1 MDRMETGNRLFS
13 DLYAIE
19 KLYDKET
26 LSTKLIVQDNTDSGY
41 RVFDSCQKFWDYS
54 EIVPEHLRCFSEI
67 IYENAPQTPKIQ
79 VGFSSRTRI
88 PKGELV
94 NIIRQLLSGMLE
106 EFRNGYGDCA
116 NVPKSLSDLVV
127 MEESGRN
134 TLGVWSYNY
143 HIQPTTFMW
152 LTTKKRKSLPI
163 MSKGGCLEILATLST
178 PAILI
183 LYNVRYLGT
192 AVDIHRDNLF
202 VNKSLIVDYIDNSG
216 PTINN
221 NVKVDCVPSISSRNN
236 ILDQEDCPNELYTD
250 SLRDPQSCLESTHEC
265 EIQNDIN
272 AKSVHGVVCAI
283 TIGETD
289 HASQLPNN
297 DPPQVS
303 PENANI
309 GHEAT
314 NTYQDTNIDQDIH
327 IEQSN
332 IEIATG
338 DNSMVV
344 SDTKPEKYDKEKE
357 TTITASSIF
366 SRENCLQL
374 EEIHHTVCQTV
385 NTILADEKIRHPRSY
400 VSTTNYSNLNHI
412 SSCTTINLRQNQD
425 NTYSQTS
432 FPPHMCKSVITR
444 QNVYVVPPDPWL
456 DELER

>member
-1 MDRMETGNRLFS
+1 MDRMKTGNRLFG

-67 IYENAPQTPKIQ
+67 IYENALQTPKIQ

-106 EFRNGYGDCA
+106 EFRNGYGDCT

-143 HIQPTTFMW
+143 HIQPTTFYVANHKEA
-152 LTTKKRKSLPI
+152 KKF
-163 MSKGGCLEILATLST
+163 A
-178 PAILI
+178 
-183 LYNVRYLGT
+183 YNVQRRMPRDIGYSFDPCYLNSIQCVRILRSTYLKQPLYKKISPLSRYLGT

-221 NVKVDCVPSISSRNN
+221 NVKVDCVLSISSRNS
-236 ILDQEDCPNELYTD
+236 ILDQEDCPNKLYTD

-314 NTYQDTNIDQDIH
+314 NTYQDTNINQDIH

-332 IEIATG
+332 IKIATG

-344 SDTKPEKYDKEKE
+344 SDTKPEKRDP
-357 TTITASSIF
+357 S
-366 SRENCLQL
+366 
-374 EEIHHTVCQTV
+374 HG
-385 NTILADEKIRHPRSY
+385 
-400 VSTTNYSNLNHI
+400 
-412 SSCTTINLRQNQD
+412 
-425 NTYSQTS
+425 
-432 FPPHMCKSVITR
+432 M
-444 QNVYVVPPDPWL
+444 PDC
-456 DELER
+456 